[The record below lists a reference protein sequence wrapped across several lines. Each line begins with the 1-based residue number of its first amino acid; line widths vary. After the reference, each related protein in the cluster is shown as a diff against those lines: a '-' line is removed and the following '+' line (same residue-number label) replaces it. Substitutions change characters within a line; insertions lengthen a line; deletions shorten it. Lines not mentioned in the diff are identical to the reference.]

1 MIKDTQ
7 YERVRYL
14 LEKVPATRSN
24 DLLLILMYWKVFDN
38 IPISNE
44 TIRAIL
50 DRGALPDSI
59 TRYKRDVIKV
69 EKELKRLKEM
79 AG

>member
-1 MIKDTQ
+1 
-7 YERVRYL
+7 
-14 LEKVPATRSN
+14 
-24 DLLLILMYWKVFDN
+24 MYWKVFDN

-79 AG
+79 TG

>member
-79 AG
+79 TG

>member
-1 MIKDTQ
+1 LIKDTQ

-79 AG
+79 TG

>member
-1 MIKDTQ
+1 LIKDTQ

>member
-24 DLLLILMYWKVFDN
+24 DLLLILMYWKFFDN

-79 AG
+79 TG

>member
-69 EKELKRLKEM
+69 EKELKKLKEM